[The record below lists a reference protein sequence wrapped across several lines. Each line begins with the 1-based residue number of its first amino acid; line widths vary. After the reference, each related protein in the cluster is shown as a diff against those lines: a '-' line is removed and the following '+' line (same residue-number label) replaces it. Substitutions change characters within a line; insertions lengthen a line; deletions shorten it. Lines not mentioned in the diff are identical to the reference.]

1 VRDDQVRR
9 YARHILLPEI
19 GGTGQKRLLAATA
32 VVRDAG
38 GAGAAAL
45 VYLAAAGVGAIA
57 VADEASV
64 RPEDVGFLYEAR
76 DVGRRRRE
84 AARERIAAL
93 NPDVTVTG
101 AADGVAI
108 EPSASGDAAEA
119 LLLGARAAERWIRE
133 VAGER

>member
-1 VRDDQVRR
+1 MRDDQVRR

-19 GGTGQKRLLAATA
+19 GGVGQKRLLAATA

-45 VYLAAAGVGAIA
+45 VYLAAAGVGTLAIG
-57 VADEASV
+57 DEGCV
-64 RPEDVGFLYEAR
+64 RPEDVGPLYELG

-84 AARERIAAL
+84 AARDRIAAL
-93 NPDVTVTG
+93 NPDVTVSG
-101 AADGVAI
+101 PAEGIALEAGGG
-108 EPSASGDAAEA
+108 GDAADR

-133 VAGER
+133 AIG